1 MQHQLVLRFRK
12 ASLDSP
18 DQVQALERA
27 LAESLG
33 DTAQVD
39 GIDTSAREIDLFIA
53 SADPA
58 STFRRGCKPA
68 LQAMGLLDKA
78 TVAWRVEGGARFT
91 VIWPLKYGRKFSLK

>member
-18 DQVQALERA
+18 DEVHALERA
-27 LAESLG
+27 LKETLG
-33 DTAQVD
+33 GTAQLD

-53 SADPA
+53 STDPA
-58 STFRRGCKPA
+58 STFRRCCKPP
-68 LQAMGLLDKA
+68 LQALALLDKV

-91 VIWPLKYGRKFSLK
+91 VIWPLKYGRKFNLK